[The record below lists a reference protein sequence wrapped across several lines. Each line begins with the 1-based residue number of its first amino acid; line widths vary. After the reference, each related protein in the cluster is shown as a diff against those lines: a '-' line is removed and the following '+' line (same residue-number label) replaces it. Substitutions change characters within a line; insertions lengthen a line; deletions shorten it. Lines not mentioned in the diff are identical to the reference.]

1 MGVTWGWVVL
11 IRLRRSP
18 FAIHLPNS
26 ILPSSTRVPPHVSSR
41 SVFFFLVLLVL
52 SQESRGHHLRKN
64 KGQVRGYIIYDEI
77 GEPSPE
83 RKQGSEGKNERVDN
97 TLVIEIIFSES
108 VNQQQIA

>member
-1 MGVTWGWVVL
+1 M
-11 IRLRRSP
+11 
-18 FAIHLPNS
+18 
-26 ILPSSTRVPPHVSSR
+26 
-41 SVFFFLVLLVL
+41 
-52 SQESRGHHLRKN
+52 
-64 KGQVRGYIIYDEI
+64 RGYIIYDEI